1 MSESKINSVL
11 IVDDENSNIMMIT
24 KILNPYYTVYAA
36 KNGEAAIK
44 AADKYIPDVILL
56 DILMPDMDGY
66 TVLAALKK
74 SENTRN
80 IPVIFITG
88 LSNAADEEKGLTLG
102 AVDYITKPFSSVIV
116 KLRVHNQIKML
127 DQLRLI
133 ERLSKLDQL
142 TELPNRR
149 SFDEQLHSEWRRA
162 VREQKLISILMI
174 DVDKF
179 KNYNDTYGH
188 QQGDVALRAIAKTIN
203 SALKRSNDFA
213 ARWGGEE
220 FSVLLPSTDSSGAF
234 EIAEQI
240 RRQIEDMNILSSDG
254 SVSKVTV
261 SIGIN
266 AIAPADGGTINE
278 LISGADEM
286 LYKAKKN
293 GRNIICNFTD
303 RHGTPVI

>member
-1 MSESKINSVL
+1 MNESKINSVL
-11 IVDDENSNIMMIT
+11 IVDDENSNIIMIT

-44 AADKYIPDVILL
+44 AAEKYLPDVILL

-66 TVLAALKK
+66 TVLATLKK
-74 SENTRN
+74 SEETRN

-102 AVDYITKPFSSVIV
+102 AADYITKPFSSVIV
-116 KLRVHNQIKML
+116 KLRVRNQMKML

-162 VREQKLISILMI
+162 AREQKYISILMI

-188 QQGDVALRAIAKTIN
+188 QQGDVALRAIAKAIT
-203 SALKRSNDFA
+203 STFKRSSDFA

-220 FSVLLPSTDSSGAF
+220 FSLLLPSTDSSGAF

-240 RRQIEDMNILSSDG
+240 RRQIEDMNIPSSDG
-254 SVSKVTV
+254 SISKITV

-266 AIAPADGGTINE
+266 TLVPIDGSTINE
-278 LISGADEM
+278 FISGADEV
-286 LYKAKKN
+286 LYKAKRN
-293 GRNIICNFTD
+293 GRNRICNFKGH
-303 RHGTPVI
+303 HG